1 MSETRERQVADE
13 LEAFLREQ
21 FPATAGGRLRR
32 DVDLFETG
40 VVDSV
45 GVAETLAHLEERYE
59 IEIPDDVLL
68 ADDFTSIDGIAGW
81 IVRLLTDRA
90 VAP

>member
-1 MSETRERQVADE
+1 MTETSEHQVADE

-21 FPATAGGRLRR
+21 FPATGANVSR

-45 GVAETLAHLEERYE
+45 GVAETLAHLEEVYE

-81 IVRLLTDRA
+81 IVRLVAHRA